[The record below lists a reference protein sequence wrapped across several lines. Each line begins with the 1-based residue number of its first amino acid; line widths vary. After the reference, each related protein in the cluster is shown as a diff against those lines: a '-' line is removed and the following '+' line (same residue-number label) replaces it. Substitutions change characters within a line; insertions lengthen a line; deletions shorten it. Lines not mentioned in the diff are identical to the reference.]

1 LKLRIFYDGIKYRLK
16 SSKEVLKLIEKVIRK
31 EKRIPGDLNF
41 IFTKDSEIIKMNKE
55 FLKHNYFTDVIAFV
69 NNQREIISGE
79 IYLSIDTIKRNAFN
93 YKVSLR
99 EEVIKVMIHGTL
111 HLCGYV
117 DKRKEDKE
125 MMNNVENKWLEEY
138 IRNEI

>member
-1 LKLRIFYDGIKYRLK
+1 MKLRIFYDGIKYRLK

-117 DKRKEDKE
+117 DERKEDKE
-125 MMNNVENKWLEEY
+125 IMNKVENKWLEEY
-138 IRNEI
+138 LRNEI